1 MEIFLNYAIIIFS
14 IAVFIVLALGV
25 LAMARGDN
33 FNKNWSQKLMRMRVL
48 FQAIAILLIVLI
60 FGFLSSE
67 FNEKNLFNFTYINTS
82 IYNYLNVVN
91 LKFWFV

>member
-1 MEIFLNYAIIIFS
+1 MQVILNSGVLVFS

-48 FQAIAILLIVLI
+48 FQAIAILFIVII
-60 FGFLSSE
+60 FGFI
-67 FNEKNLFNFTYINTS
+67 KN
-82 IYNYLNVVN
+82 
-91 LKFWFV
+91 

>member
-1 MEIFLNYAIIIFS
+1 MEIILKYGIVFFS

-25 LAMARGDN
+25 FAMARGDS

-60 FGFLSSE
+60 FGFMS
-67 FNEKNLFNFTYINTS
+67 T
-82 IYNYLNVVN
+82 
-91 LKFWFV
+91 

>member
-14 IAVFIVLALGV
+14 IAVFIVLALGA

-60 FGFLSSE
+60 FGFLSS
-67 FNEKNLFNFTYINTS
+67 
-82 IYNYLNVVN
+82 
-91 LKFWFV
+91 